1 MCSAWQYINMHHLP
15 VEIKNIPVTE
25 INDQIME
32 DLRVHVL
39 AELHQDEPVSE
50 PELVHDQSHV
60 FSPAGLGAATEHQI
74 PGISEQLN

>member
-15 VEIKNIPVTE
+15 VEIKTIPVTE

-39 AELHQDEPVSE
+39 AELHQDEPVPE

-60 FSPAGLGAATEHQI
+60 FSPA
-74 PGISEQLN
+74 